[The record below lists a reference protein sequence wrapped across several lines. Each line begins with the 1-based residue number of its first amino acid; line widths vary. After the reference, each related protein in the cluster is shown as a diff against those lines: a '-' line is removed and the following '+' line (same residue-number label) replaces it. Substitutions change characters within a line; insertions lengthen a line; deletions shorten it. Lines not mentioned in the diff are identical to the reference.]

1 MTPRPDTKLPLL
13 PLSCALGCGVPL
25 GILLATGRPALGLC
39 GALLASF
46 ALVALLLRRPAHLA
60 AGWLAVGL
68 GLGLLRQALDD
79 PACAP
84 EGALPTRLAEGYSVE
99 WSGAGVLAAGA
110 RRTRAG
116 HQAVLVLAPWSTDDP
131 ADGGLRGR
139 VRLWWRDG
147 PDDLP
152 AGACVFVTGR
162 LSRAGPPAHP
172 FALDRRRA
180 EAQLGVHATLLAR
193 TIEPLG
199 DCDPDPALRLAGAL
213 DRTRQRLEAAVEAST
228 SPRAAAWILAVG
240 AGTRGGMSDAD
251 RDEMS
256 RLGLA
261 HLLAVSGLHLSL
273 FTLLA
278 AGGLERILRLAPA
291 LYLIRERPAWRA
303 GIAIPLAWTFALFT
317 GAGPAA
323 VRAALFVSAYSTA
336 TLLRRPRSA
345 PAAIGV
351 ALSVILLH
359 RPALLWSASL
369 QLSVA
374 AVLLLV
380 AFARLAERRAALVR
394 TRQPRRLGAFARGAL
409 WSSLGAFV
417 GSAPVLAHH
426 FGAVSLTGLPA
437 NVLLAPILALVLV
450 PASLLALLAAPHS
463 STVVVWLGAVV
474 ESVVDATYV
483 LLDPLADLLRDPWI
497 VGRPAAL
504 EHALWGLG
512 CLGFLAGIERTARRR
527 RGWSVALLCLAALLV
542 LGEQRRAPPPD
553 LEAWFLPVGQ
563 GDATLLRTPSGHNL
577 LVDAGGSPG
586 ASDPGRE
593 VVVPVIRALGIRG
606 LDVVVLTHADIDHA
620 GGLAAVLGALPVRE
634 LWLNPGTARHPVVA
648 QARHGARG
656 DPALRW
662 VLAGDAARD
671 LGATRLEVLHPPED
685 APGLDEND
693 ASVALRVAYAG
704 RAVLF
709 TGDSEAAGEALLVAR
724 ERPRLRA
731 DVLQAPHHGSRTSS
745 THALL
750 AAVLPSHVVV
760 SAGEDNR
767 FGFPHPDVMAR
778 YADYG
783 AVALRTDRE
792 GLIRMRL
799 GLKGIAVQTH
809 REHPQ

>member
-1 MTPRPDTKLPLL
+1 VSPRPDPKLPLL
-13 PLSCALGCGVPL
+13 PLSCALAAGVLL
-25 GILLATGRPALGLC
+25 GILLAAGRPLLGLA
-39 GALLASF
+39 GALLAPA
-46 ALVALLLRRPAHLA
+46 ALVALLLRRPIHLA
-60 AGWLAVGL
+60 LPWLLLGL
-68 GLGLLRQALDD
+68 GLGMLRQALDE

-84 EGALPTRLAEGYSVE
+84 EGALSARLAEGTSRE
-99 WSGAGVLAAGA
+99 WRGTGVLAAGA
-110 RRTRAG
+110 RRTRSG
-116 HQAVLVLAPWSTDDP
+116 HQAVLALGPPLHPAAHDD
-131 ADGGLRGR
+131 GLRGR

-152 AGACVFVTGR
+152 AGTCVLVTGR

-180 EAQLGVHATLLAR
+180 EAQLGVHATLLASA
-193 TIEPLG
+193 IVPID
-199 DCDPDPALRLAGAL
+199 DCDPDAPLRLAGAL
-213 DRTRQRLEAAVEAST
+213 DRTRQRLEAAVEGSA

-278 AGGLERILRLAPA
+278 AGALERLLRLAPS
-291 LYLIRERPAWRA
+291 LYLLRERTAWRA
-303 GIAIPLAWTFALFT
+303 AIALPLAWAFALFT

-323 VRAALFVSAYSTA
+323 VRAALFVTAYSAA

-345 PAAIGV
+345 PAAIGA
-351 ALSVILLH
+351 ALTAILLH

-380 AFARLAERRAALVR
+380 AFARLAERRAALVT
-394 TRQPRRLGAFARGAL
+394 TRRPRRLGAFARAAF

-450 PASLLALLAAPHS
+450 PASLLALLLAPHS
-463 STVVVWLGAVV
+463 PTAVVWLGASV
-474 ESVVDATYV
+474 ESVVDATYI
-483 LLDPLADLLRDPWI
+483 LLDPLAALLGDPWI
-497 VGRPAAL
+497 VGRPAPL
-504 EHALWGLG
+504 EHALWCFASLT
-512 CLGFLAGIERTARRR
+512 FLAGLERTARRR
-527 RGWSVALLCLAALLV
+527 AGWTLAVLCVVSLLI
-542 LGEQRRAPPPD
+542 LGEQRRAPPRD
-553 LEAWFLPVGQ
+553 LDVWFLPVGQ
-563 GDATLLRTPSGHNL
+563 GDATLLRTPSGHSL

-593 VVVPVIRALGIRG
+593 VVVPVLRAIGIRR
-606 LDVVVLTHADIDHA
+606 LDVVVLTHADIDHS
-620 GGLAAVLGALPVRE
+620 GGLEAVLAAFPARE
-634 LWLNPGTARHPVVA
+634 LWVNPRTAQHPVVA
-648 QARHGARG
+648 RARESARG
-656 DPALRW
+656 DPVIRW
-662 VLAGDAARD
+662 VLATDPPRA
-671 LGATRLEVLHPPED
+671 LGGTRLEVLHPPEE
-685 APGLDEND
+685 APSLDEND
-693 ASVALRVAYAG
+693 ASVALRVTYAG

-724 ERPRLRA
+724 ERDRLRA

-745 THALL
+745 TPALL

-767 FGFPHPDVMAR
+767 FGFPHTDVMAR
-778 YADYG
+778 YADYR
-783 AVALRTDRE
+783 ALALRTDIQ

-809 REHPQ
+809 RPDPH